1 MTGNNSQAVAQAT
14 ASAPVAV
21 VCGGRSSERDISLL
35 SGAAVL
41 QGLRDAGIDAVGLD
55 AADQLVEHL
64 QALRPSS
71 VFIALHG
78 PGGED
83 GVLQGALEWLG
94 LPYTGS
100 GVLASALAMDKV
112 RCKQLWAGMGLPTA
126 PFALLHEHSDWQQVL
141 SELGGVAMVKPS
153 REGSSIGM
161 ARASSPR
168 ELEDAWRAAARL
180 DSSVLAERWLQG
192 AEYTVAIVNGS
203 ALPVIRLETD
213 REFYDFEAKY
223 VASDTRYLCPCG
235 LSVEGEQ
242 AIQNLALQAFASVG
256 GEGWGR
262 VDIMADG
269 DGALYLL
276 EVNTVP
282 GMTSHSLVPMAAQAA
297 GLSFN
302 ELVVQILG
310 SARLQ
315 AGSVSTGGTGST
327 AAQVSP

>member
-1 MTGNNSQAVAQAT
+1 MTGNDGLTVAQAT
-14 ASAPVAV
+14 ESAQVAV
-21 VCGGRSSERDISLL
+21 VYGGRSSEREISLL

-55 AADQLVEHL
+55 AADQLIERL
-64 QALRPSS
+64 QALRPRS

-126 PFALLHEHSDWQQVL
+126 PFALLHAQSDWQQVL
-141 SELGGVAMVKPS
+141 ADLGGVAMVKPS

-168 ELEDAWRAAARL
+168 ELEDAWRTAARL
-180 DSSVLAERWLQG
+180 DNSVLAERWLQG
-192 AEYTVAIVNGS
+192 AEYTVAIVNDR
-203 ALPVIRLETD
+203 ALPVIGLETD
-213 REFYDFEAKY
+213 REFYDYEAKY
-223 VASDTRYLCPCG
+223 IASDTRYLCPCG
-235 LSVEGEQ
+235 LDAEGEL
-242 AIQNLALQAFASVG
+242 AIQTLALNAFASVG

-262 VDIMADG
+262 VDMMADR

-302 ELVVQILG
+302 ELVVQILD

-315 AGSVSTGGTGST
+315 EGTVSTGGVGST
-327 AAQVSP
+327 PAEVSQ